1 MNSGGC
7 ALTERCKSYRLGYL
21 SLKEIRTTIL
31 VSTMSRV
38 TLMLNLSLKEFN
50 VLQSNRRDK

>member
-7 ALTERCKSYRLGYL
+7 ALTERCKNYRLEYL